1 MPRLRSLLSSANP
14 LFVVEAVLRLGSFT
28 AAAAELNV
36 TQPAVSRA
44 LGRLERDL
52 GCKLFERSATGA
64 KPTAEGQVLGLA
76 VSGGFR
82 AVEEAIR
89 QIRAAR
95 DGQEAVTLSVSSGF
109 AAHWLMPRLTSLQQ
123 RFPRVDLRFQ
133 LVSGRL
139 EGVVSGVDLGMR
151 FTTPDDP
158 HHQCW
163 PFAPEE
169 LVPVCSP
176 AYLAARGALDGKA
189 GAARQMLIDHS
200 LAGVR
205 WPQFRQRLGLPG
217 GLPNASL
224 EFSDY
229 AVVVQAAMLGQGV
242 AIGWTSVTSHA
253 LRLEQLVPACARS
266 FRTGRV
272 LHVVAPKD
280 ATLRPAVA
288 EIRDWMLREMTDDM
302 TEVVTRYPF
311 LEREG

>member
-1 MPRLRSLLSSANP
+1 MLRRLLSSANP

-28 AAAAELNV
+28 AAAEELNV
-36 TQPAVSRA
+36 TQPAVSRT

-52 GCKLFERSATGA
+52 GCKLFERSAAGA

-89 QIRAAR
+89 QIRASTSA
-95 DGQEAVTLSVSSGF
+95 QEAVMLSVSSGF
-109 AAHWLMPRLTSLQQ
+109 AAHWLMPRLTSLQS
-123 RFPRVDLRFQ
+123 RFPKIDLRFQ
-133 LVSGRL
+133 LVGGRL
-139 EGVVSGVDLGMR
+139 EGPVSGVDLGMR
-151 FTTPDDP
+151 FTVADDP

-163 PFAPEE
+163 PFAPEV

-176 AYLAARGALDGKA
+176 AYLSAHGPLDAKAR
-189 GAARQMLIDHS
+189 AARQMLIDHS
-200 LAGVR
+200 LAGIR

-229 AVVVQAAMLGQGV
+229 AVVIQAAMLGQGV

-253 LRLEQLVPACARS
+253 LRRGLLVPASAGA

-280 ATLRPAVA
+280 AILRPAVA
-288 EIRDWMLREMTDDM
+288 EIRDWLLLEMASDM
-302 TEVVTRYPF
+302 AEVTRSYPY
-311 LEREG
+311 LGAAD